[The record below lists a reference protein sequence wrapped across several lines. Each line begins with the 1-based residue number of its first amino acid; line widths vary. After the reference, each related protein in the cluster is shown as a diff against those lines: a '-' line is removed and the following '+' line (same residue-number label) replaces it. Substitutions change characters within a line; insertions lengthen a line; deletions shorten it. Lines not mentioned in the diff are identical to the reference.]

1 MNVKDL
7 NLKYVSML
15 LCMMLMGISFT
26 ACSDDNDEPDPDYAS
41 KVKGTYVGSG
51 KCMYL
56 DLLEEDSWPGMK
68 VVVTRSSDNYV
79 ILGLMEANNTPILE
93 NSRAYEVLQSGSG
106 WLLRDPQATN
116 VSVTIDK
123 DGNMVYYNP
132 NITVGGEEGYSIS
145 FTGKKEK
152 E

>member
-79 ILGLMEANNTPILE
+79 ILL
-93 NSRAYEVLQSGSG
+93 
-106 WLLRDPQATN
+106 
-116 VSVTIDK
+116 
-123 DGNMVYYNP
+123 
-132 NITVGGEEGYSIS
+132 
-145 FTGKKEK
+145 
-152 E
+152 

>member
-26 ACSDDNDEPDPDYAS
+26 ACSDDDDEPDVNYAAR
-41 KVKGTYVGSG
+41 VEGTYVGSG
-51 KCMYL
+51 KCMWA
-56 DLLEEDSWPGMK
+56 DLLEEDVWAGMK

-152 E
+152 K

>member
-26 ACSDDNDEPDPDYAS
+26 ACSDDDDEPDVNYAAR
-41 KVKGTYVGSG
+41 VEGTYVGSG

-56 DLLEEDSWPGMK
+56 DLLEEDSWAGMK

-79 ILGLMEANNTPILE
+79 ILGLMETNNTPILE

-132 NITVGGEEGYSIS
+132 NITVDGEDGYSIS

-152 E
+152 K